1 MKRIWLT
8 PLAILASA
16 IMIATLLD
24 WQISPLPVLAF
35 QIDVGSLLI
44 VIGLLVAIFFS
55 IVLFVHE
62 QGQEQYKREQREAL
76 AERRSFLRRLDHE
89 LKNPITAIFMGL
101 ANLKNSVRSTE
112 EQEYLEIID
121 AHTRRLQRLTSDLR
135 KLADLKT
142 MEMEMVPVDLAGLLQ
157 ETLHYVQEIH
167 APEGRRFSLI
177 VPEVP
182 WPLPKVRGD
191 HDLLQLAIHNLL
203 ENAVKF
209 SQTDDAIELR
219 ATEDD
224 SEVLVEI
231 ADTGRGIPDE
241 EQQHV
246 WQELYR
252 GENAR
257 SVPGSGLGL
266 ALTRAIIERHDGN
279 ISLRS
284 REFEGTVV
292 SLRLPTA

>member
-1 MKRIWLT
+1 MKRVWLT
-8 PLAILASA
+8 PIAILIGALIVA
-16 IMIATLLD
+16 ALLD
-24 WQISPLPVLAF
+24 WWIPSLPVLAF
-35 QIDVGSLLI
+35 QIDIGSLLI
-44 VIGLLVAIFFS
+44 VVGLLIAIFVS
-55 IVLFVHE
+55 IVIYFQLQTQAKYEHE
-62 QGQEQYKREQREAL
+62 RQEAL
-76 AERRSFLRRLDHE
+76 TERRSFLRRLDHE

-101 ANLKNSVRSTE
+101 ANLKNSLLSTQ
-112 EQEYLEIID
+112 EQEYLDIID

-142 MEMEMVPVDLAGLLQ
+142 MEMEMVPVDLTDLLQ
-157 ETLHYVQEIH
+157 ETLHYVQEAH
-167 APEGRRFSLI
+167 AHKGRSFSLV

-191 HDLLQLAIHNLL
+191 YDLLQLAVHNLL

-219 ATEDD
+219 ASEDG
-224 SEVLVEI
+224 SEVLIEI
-231 ADTGRGIPDE
+231 ADTGRGIPDA

-252 GENAR
+252 GANAQ
-257 SVPGSGLGL
+257 SISGSGLGL
-266 ALTRAIIERHDGN
+266 ALTRAIIERHNGT

-284 REFEGTVV
+284 RELEGTIV
-292 SLRLPTA
+292 SIRLPAN